1 MGTIYIFEKENMDIA
16 NIIQCIFFFFCE
28 KQKQCLII
36 YKMNTYYKNVI
47 VTLKT
52 KVMFGNRFS
61 FLFSKLVFGNIK
73 KKQFSCIF
81 EIKNIFG

>member
-16 NIIQCIFFFFCE
+16 DIIQCIFFFFFFGE
-28 KQKQCLII
+28 KPKQCLII

-52 KVMFGNRFS
+52 KVMFGNRFC
-61 FLFSKLVFGNIK
+61 FLFSKTCFWEYK
-73 KKQFSCIF
+73 EKTIF
-81 EIKNIFG
+81 LYF